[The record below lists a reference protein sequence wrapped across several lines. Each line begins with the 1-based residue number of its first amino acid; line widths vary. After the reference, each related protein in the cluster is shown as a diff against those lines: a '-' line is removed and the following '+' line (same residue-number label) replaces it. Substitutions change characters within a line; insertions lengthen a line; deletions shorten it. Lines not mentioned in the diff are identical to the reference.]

1 MLCAHATPEIA
12 VFAFRQAILSV
23 LTSGSLLA
31 QLAVPEPRREPLPV
45 LQTISVDLGAAMQE
59 RWRLAVEPLV
69 FGRFTIGLA
78 GSFTTTPDGEGWRSP
93 PIVYYETFAPTPP
106 CSIVDP
112 YYCQPFPEGKSSYRA
127 WSITAHARWYPA
139 ALSFDR
145 ERQRVGVYIGEF
157 LGYQQRRISGSQLI
171 YAPYYPPE
179 DSVFTPTGGGALPY
193 PYPYPG
199 PYPYPYPTPGPRW
212 IERLHGWEP
221 GAEVGARLMMGK
233 RVLVDVGGSL
243 RMVAIDDPY
252 SRLRPG
258 AADTRFVLAVGIGW

>member
-1 MLCAHATPEIA
+1 MQPTQEVVVLAFRHSMLCACLAGA
-12 VFAFRQAILSV
+12 LS
-23 LTSGSLLA
+23 A
-31 QLAVPEPRREPLPV
+31 QSPVREPRREPLPV

-69 FGRFTIGLA
+69 FGRFTLGLA
-78 GSFTTTPDGEGWRSP
+78 GSFTTTPDGEGWRSS

-106 CSIVDP
+106 CNIVDP
-112 YYCQPFPEGKSSYRA
+112 YYCQPFPAGKPSYRA

-145 ERQRVGVYIGEF
+145 ERQRLGVYIGEF
-157 LGYQQRRISGSQLI
+157 LGYQQRRITGTQLI
-171 YAPYYPPE
+171 YPPYYGPG
-179 DSVFTPTGGGALPY
+179 DSLFAPAGGGALPY
-193 PYPYPG
+193 PYPDPY

-233 RVLVDVGGSL
+233 RVIVDVGGSL